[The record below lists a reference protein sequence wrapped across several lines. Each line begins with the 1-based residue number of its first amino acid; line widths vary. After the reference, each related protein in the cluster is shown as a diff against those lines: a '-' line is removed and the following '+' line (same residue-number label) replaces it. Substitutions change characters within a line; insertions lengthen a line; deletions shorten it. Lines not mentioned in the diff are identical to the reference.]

1 MRALGRERRDT
12 GGEGWRGSLERNA
25 TSALEVVAEEIV
37 GGVAGGVANRLRW
50 GSSGTNTW
58 RIVTDRAA
66 TTEVDVAA
74 VAADLDDEV
83 GGVGPLL
90 AGLLSRRDG
99 RRGGSEKESW
109 LGQVRKSLARV
120 EIVTLRTREKETQEG
135 REGEG
140 NREGKWKRAVVGAAA
155 QASDRRHR
163 TART

>member
-1 MRALGRERRDT
+1 MGRERRDT
-12 GGEGWRGSLERNA
+12 GGEGWRGSLESNA

-99 RRGGSEKESW
+99 KRGRSGKESW
-109 LGQVRKSLARV
+109 LGDKFV
-120 EIVTLRTREKETQEG
+120 
-135 REGEG
+135 
-140 NREGKWKRAVVGAAA
+140 NR
-155 QASDRRHR
+155 
-163 TART
+163 